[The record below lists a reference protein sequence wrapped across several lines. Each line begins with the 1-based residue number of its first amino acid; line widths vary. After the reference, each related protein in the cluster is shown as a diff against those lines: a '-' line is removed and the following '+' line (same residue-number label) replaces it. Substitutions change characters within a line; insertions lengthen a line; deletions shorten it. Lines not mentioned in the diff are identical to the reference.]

1 MGPDS
6 HSCAFFL
13 PLLTVPSAR
22 PQRKLHYNLT
32 PSGSKG
38 RQIQALPTSSQPL
51 VLQGMQVT
59 CGLPDLMMSFHHQT
73 EKKHRQPAAFLPSST
88 TIDRSIDR
96 SSRPPIEYAWASNFN
111 LQVVLGLQRSLKSCL
126 SQHII
131 FWLHFKPCKWQTYPV
146 MALENKGFFYGLE
159 WTSA

>member
-13 PLLTVPSAR
+13 PLFIVRAAR
-22 PQRKLHYNLT
+22 PQRKLHYNFT

-38 RQIQALPTSSQPL
+38 RQIRALPTSSQPL

-73 EKKHRQPAAFLPSST
+73 EKKHRQPAAFLRQQPS
-88 TIDRSIDR
+88 IDRSIDLHGHR
-96 SSRPPIEYAWASNFN
+96 SSTPGPATSTCKSFWDYNAVWKVVYHSTLYSGCILN
-111 LQVVLGLQRSLKSCL
+111 LAHGKLISL
-126 SQHII
+126 
-131 FWLHFKPCKWQTYPV
+131 WL
-146 MALENKGFFYGLE
+146 
-159 WTSA
+159 

>member
-13 PLLTVPSAR
+13 RLFIVRAAR
-22 PQRKLHYNLT
+22 PQRKLHYNFT

-38 RQIQALPTSSQPL
+38 RQIRALPTSSQPL

-73 EKKHRQPAAFLPSST
+73 EKKQRQTGRLPSST
-88 TIDRSIDR
+88 TIDRSINTATDR
-96 SSRPPIEYAWASNFN
+96 VRLGQQLQLASRSGITTQFEKLFITAHYILAAF
-111 LQVVLGLQRSLKSCL
+111 
-126 SQHII
+126 
-131 FWLHFKPCKWQTYPV
+131 
-146 MALENKGFFYGLE
+146 
-159 WTSA
+159 

>member
-13 PLLTVPSAR
+13 PLLTVRAAR
-22 PQRKLHYNLT
+22 PQRKLHYNFT

-51 VLQGMQVT
+51 LLQGMQVT

-73 EKKHRQPAAFLPSST
+73 ENKHRLPSST

-96 SSRPPIEYAWASNFN
+96 TSRPQIEYAWASNFT

-131 FWLHFKPCKWQTYPV
+131 FWLHFKPFTLQVYPV
-146 MALENKGFFYGLE
+146 MALQNKGFFYGLE
-159 WTSA
+159 WTIA